1 MLKLINSNKEIEA
14 VNSKESDFIVNARYQ
29 LTDYMT
35 YCMRNNED
43 NHVEMLKW
51 LETLE
56 YCLLCDS
63 VTDLKNLINDY
74 DLPFTITQ

>member
-29 LTDYMT
+29 LTDYMA